1 MEESGLRESSAKGSG
16 RVVPIHKGDH
26 SRLCNWS
33 EGCISGRENGHTV
46 VDIVHVRQ
54 RVVGIV
60 NDKRA
65 AQAVAVLVHDVAMIP
80 VRACARRGAFSVKY
94 HELY

>member
-1 MEESGLRESSAKGSG
+1 MTVESVVDNVSVSG
-16 RVVPIHKGDH
+16 RYRG
-26 SRLCNWS
+26 LA
-33 EGCISGRENGHTV
+33 EHTV

-54 RVVGIV
+54 RIVGIV

-65 AQAVAVLVHDVAMIP
+65 AQAIAVLVHNVAMIP
-80 VRACARRGAFSVKY
+80 VRACARRSAFSVRH